1 MRYDYKKGVIEK
13 DKNSHKKLWLGFFGI
28 FIFALY
34 SGVLATTLF
43 LNGWPFDSF
52 DKTANVVKATKP
64 SEDNDKLYI
73 PVLNLDN
80 KLDGSL
86 KISGKPGGKGEAKID
101 GNELGLGITPDSLRA
116 ASPFFNLSKLK
127 EGDEIFVDK
136 DGVRYAYKVKSK
148 IKEDSQLI
156 LKTKSAK
163 ITAEPIGTIAW
174 QDGKAQLNSF

>member
-13 DKNSHKKLWLGFFGI
+13 DKNGHKKLWIGFFGI

-52 DKTANVVKATKP
+52 DKTANVVKTTKP
-64 SEDNDKLYI
+64 SKDNDKLYI

-80 KLDGSL
+80 KFDGSL
-86 KISGKPGGKGEAKID
+86 KISGKPGKGEAKID
-101 GNELGLGITPDSLRA
+101 GNKLGLGITPDSLRA

-136 DGVRYAYKVKSK
+136 NGVRYAYKVKNK
-148 IKEDSQLI
+148 TKEDSQLI

-163 ITAEPIGTIAW
+163 IIAEPIGTIAW